1 MKPYTYFLIN
11 AGCLLI
17 PFIASFYPKRTFY
30 KEWKPFFIANII
42 VALFFLVWDYF
53 FTEYAFWGF
62 NPDYLSG
69 LYIANLPIEEILF
82 FICIPYA
89 CVFTYF
95 IMKYL
100 VHNNPFSGFQKS
112 ITIFLMLFLFL
123 IGILSF
129 GKWYTSFTALLT
141 AGYLLFLW
149 LRKVDMAYIYLSY
162 FIVLPFFFLS
172 NGLLTGSFLDEPV
185 VWYNN
190 DENLGIRLFT
200 IPVEDLF
207 YGFLLVIMN
216 IDLYE
221 YLKKQFNK
229 ID

>member
-17 PFIASFYPKRTFY
+17 PFIASFYPKRAFY
-30 KEWKPFFIANII
+30 KEWKPFFIANIL
-42 VALFFLVWDYF
+42 VALFFVVWDYF

-69 LYIANLPIEEILF
+69 LYIGNLPIEEILF

-100 VHNNPFSGFQKS
+100 AHNNPFSGFQKT
-112 ITIFLMLFLFL
+112 ITVFLMLFLFL

-149 LRKVDMAYIYLSY
+149 MRKVDMAYIYLSY

-172 NGLLTGSFLDEPV
+172 NGLLTGSFLDQPV

-207 YGFLLVIMN
+207 YGFLLIVMN
-216 IDLYE
+216 IDLFE
-221 YLKKQFNK
+221 YFRGRFQKK
-229 ID
+229 